1 MIDLSEVEPGG
12 IVTLQDKAKNVV
24 MGEVV
29 KGSEGQLFII
39 VFGHPIT
46 FARPNRNGTLV
57 IHPGLRVV
65 GHVPTLFV

>member
-1 MIDLSEVEPGG
+1 MIELTDISAGD

-29 KGSEGQLFII
+29 QGSEGQLFII

-57 IHPGLRVV
+57 LHPGIRVV